1 VADPGDEGVEGAAPP
16 ADDSCVRAPA
26 VTEEQFEERFEERF
40 EEQLRVRRGPV
51 LVTAGLAVLFA
62 AVHAVL
68 AVRRHDAFGTW
79 GFDLGIYDQA
89 TWLVA
94 RGRSFLS
101 TRGLDVW
108 GHHVNLIALAYAP
121 LSWLG
126 GGARMLVV
134 TQAAV
139 LALGAWPAH
148 RLAAQRLGGT
158 WAGPVGALSYLA
170 MPAVGWLA
178 WNNFHFEALAVTPLL
193 FAWWWATQGR
203 WRMALVA
210 TLVAL
215 STREEV
221 GLVVFVMGLA
231 LLWSV
236 RRGPRPERRRAAAGA
251 AVGLGW
257 YLVCTK
263 LVMPH
268 ALGGADPYYFARFY
282 GDWGGSAGELVRNMA
297 RRPDDVVRTSLRSDR
312 VTLWSQLLV
321 PTGGLALLGAPV
333 LLAAA
338 PQALAVALGSQ
349 WFLRDVRFQYTALML
364 APLVLAT
371 IEGAGRLVRRW
382 PSARPVVLGW
392 IACSAVVGHVWLAPS
407 PLGSGADQWAGVAD
421 TAPYRAALTV
431 VGPDDGVSAIDNV
444 VPHVAQRDAAF
455 SYPNPFLPVVYGVS
469 SRDLAPASLVA
480 EVRWIV
486 WHEEPSPSGGRGI
499 DAELFEALTNDLRAY
514 QVVERPGDGVVVARQ
529 VRPLTAEELAALRAR
544 FADRPS
550 S

>member
-1 VADPGDEGVEGAAPP
+1 MRP
-16 ADDSCVRAPA
+16 ADDLFVRAPA
-26 VTEEQFEERFEERF
+26 VMEQVAEGEVEARSGSGRA
-40 EEQLRVRRGPV
+40 PV
-51 LVTAGLAVLFA
+51 LLTAGLAVLFA

-68 AVRRHDAFGTW
+68 AVRRHQAFGTW

-89 TWLVA
+89 TWLVS
-94 RGRSFLS
+94 RGRSFMS

-108 GHHVNLIALAYAP
+108 GHHVNLVAFAYAP

-126 GGARMLVV
+126 GGARMLMV

-148 RLAAQRLGGT
+148 RIAADRMGGG

-203 WRMALVA
+203 WRLALAA

-236 RRGPRPERRRAAAGA
+236 RRGPRAERWCAAAGA
-251 AVGLGW
+251 ALGLGW

-282 GDWGGSAGELVRNMA
+282 GEWGGSAGEMVRNMVT
-297 RRPDDVVRTSLRSDR
+297 RPDEVVRTSLRDDR

-321 PTGGLALLGAPV
+321 PTA
-333 LLAAA
+333 
-338 PQALAVALGSQ
+338 GS
-349 WFLRDVRFQYTALML
+349 RCSVPRCCS
-364 APLVLAT
+364 PPPP
-371 IEGAGRLVRRW
+371 RRW
-382 PSARPVVLGW
+382 PSRSARSGSC
-392 IACSAVVGHVWLAPS
+392 ATSA
-407 PLGSGADQWAGVAD
+407 
-421 TAPYRAALTV
+421 
-431 VGPDDGVSAIDNV
+431 
-444 VPHVAQRDAAF
+444 
-455 SYPNPFLPVVYGVS
+455 S
-469 SRDLAPASLVA
+469 STR
-480 EVRWIV
+480 R
-486 WHEEPSPSGGRGI
+486 
-499 DAELFEALTNDLRAY
+499 
-514 QVVERPGDGVVVARQ
+514 
-529 VRPLTAEELAALRAR
+529 
-544 FADRPS
+544 
-550 S
+550 